1 MLQKLFGVPYW
12 HFKTNKETFDQQA
25 FIDEAHTIQ
34 ATDKKRIVSN
44 RGGWQSAFLDQKDC
58 PLAWEYVRSFLESSA
73 GIPLRHKIDQGWLN
87 INKEGH
93 YNVVHTHGEGRLACV
108 FYVTDS
114 MRKLGILN
122 TFCTD
127 MACLQVLGEGECF
140 YPECDAGD
148 MIIFPAKLPH
158 WVESHNEDGERI
170 SYAFNI
176 SFIEQNND
184 HLKR

>member
-12 HFKTNKETFDQQA
+12 HFKAKDTFDQQA

-44 RGGWQSAFLDQKDC
+44 RGGWQSAFLDEKDC
-58 PLAWEYVRSFLESSA
+58 PLSWAYLRSCLESSE
-73 GIPLRHKIDQGWLN
+73 GLPLRHKIDQGWLN

-93 YNVVHTHGEGRLACV
+93 YNVVHTHGEGRLTCV
-108 FYVTDS
+108 FYLTEP
-114 MRKLGILN
+114 MRKLGIIN
-122 TFCTD
+122 TFCCD
-127 MACLQVLGEGECF
+127 QALLQILGEGECF

-148 MIIFPAKLPH
+148 IILFPSKLPH

>member
-1 MLQKLFGVPYW
+1 MTLHKLFGVPYW
-12 HFKTNKETFDQQA
+12 HFKCKDTFDQEA
-25 FIDEAHTIQ
+25 LIEEAHKIK

-44 RGGWQSAFLDQKDC
+44 RGGWQSKFLEEKDC
-58 PLAWEYVRSFLESSA
+58 PLAWDYIRSCLESPE

-87 INKEGH
+87 INKKGH
-93 YNVVHTHGEGRLACV
+93 YNVVHTHGDGRLAVV

-122 TFCTD
+122 TLCTD
-127 MACLQVLGEGECF
+127 QAHLQILNEGECF

-148 MIIFPAKLPH
+148 VIIFPSKLPH
-158 WVESHNEDGERI
+158 WVESHDQDTERI

-176 SFIEQNND
+176 SFIEVGA
-184 HLKR
+184 

>member
-12 HFKTNKETFDQQA
+12 HFKAKDTFDQQA

-44 RGGWQSAFLDQKDC
+44 RGGWQSTFLDEKDC
-58 PLAWEYVRSFLESSA
+58 PLSWAYLRSCLESSE

-93 YNVVHTHGEGRLACV
+93 YNVVHTHGEGRLTCV
-108 FYVTDS
+108 FYLTEP
-114 MRKLGILN
+114 MRKLGIIN
-122 TFCTD
+122 TFCCD
-127 MACLQVLGEGECF
+127 QALLQILGEGECF

-148 MIIFPAKLPH
+148 IILFPSKLPH

>member
-12 HFKTNKETFDQQA
+12 HFKTNEETFDQQA

-58 PLAWEYVRSFLESSA
+58 PLAWEYVRNFLESSE

-158 WVESHNEDGERI
+158 WVESHNEDEERI